1 MINEK
6 IESDRHILGHQSV
19 EKSKLEEP
27 NPISLPAGFEWCSVD
42 ISNHSEVEEVHELLK
57 NNFVE
62 DSGGIFRFNYT
73 VDLLSWVLNTPGR
86 NKDLHLGVRAV
97 GKTKL
102 LGFIAGIPTK
112 ININGKVMKVAYIN
126 FLVVH
131 KKLRQKKL
139 TPMLIKEISRRIKAT
154 NTWTALYTAGHV
166 ISPPFAQS

>member
-1 MINEK
+1 M
-6 IESDRHILGHQSV
+6 

-73 VDLLSWVLNTPGR
+73 IDLLSWVLNTPGR

-131 KKLRQKKL
+131 KKLR
-139 TPMLIKEISRRIKAT
+139 
-154 NTWTALYTAGHV
+154 
-166 ISPPFAQS
+166 